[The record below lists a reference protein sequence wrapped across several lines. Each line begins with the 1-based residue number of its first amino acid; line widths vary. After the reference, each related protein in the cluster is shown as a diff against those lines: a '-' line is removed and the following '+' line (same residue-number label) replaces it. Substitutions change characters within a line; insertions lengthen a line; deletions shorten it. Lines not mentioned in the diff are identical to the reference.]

1 MKFSATA
8 EKEYQ
13 KSLDAPEGGSG
24 NDRYFRPNQIE
35 NNEEVEFI
43 FIDEDPLEYWQ
54 VFGESID
61 DGSKRPFRFPLIDE
75 NPPKL

>member
-43 FIDEDPLEYWQ
+43 FIDED
-54 VFGESID
+54 VF
-61 DGSKRPFRFPLIDE
+61 
-75 NPPKL
+75 